1 MGFVDDGMIP
11 GNKLYFIPTDS
22 KYVFGI
28 LMSRVHNAW
37 MRTVTGRLKS
47 DYNYGNTTVY
57 NNLVW
62 PEVSGTQRAQIES
75 LAQAVLDA
83 RANHPEATLADLYD
97 PDNDFLYYDLVRAH
111 RALDEAVERA
121 YGLDPG
127 CPESEIVAH
136 LFKLYS
142 EATTTKP

>member
-1 MGFVDDGMIP
+1 MLT
-11 GNKLYFIPTDS
+11 NST
-22 KYVFGI
+22 YVFGV

-37 MRTVTGRLKS
+37 MRAVTGRLEMR
-47 DYNYGNTTVY
+47 YNYGNTTVY

-62 PEVSGTQRAQIES
+62 PEVSSAQRTQIEL

-97 PDNDFLYYDLVRAH
+97 PDKDFLYYDLVRAH
-111 RALDEAVERA
+111 RALDDAVERA
-121 YGLDPG
+121 YGLEPG

-142 EATTTKP
+142 EATTTQP